1 VAQVGGMPLIS
12 HTWSAGRLVFSTH
25 YLPARTPAV
34 AIREPQRVAA

>member
-25 YLPARTPAV
+25 YLPALEPV
-34 AIREPQRVAA
+34 AALRDAQRVAA